1 MPRTCDR
8 CILRSFPFYSV
19 SKTLQEIRGRM
30 RCIFATRGSRN
41 WKGILAAVI
50 YRTRVA
56 VKVPLSLNRTQLP
69 RGWRPVLALDALM
82 SPSHKLAIEKLTG
95 SNEQPAG
102 HRDDNVQSVS
112 VSENTNSMA
121 TCDLNPGDTPST
133 GSKPILYKP
142 SSNQLSRLSVLT
154 FLHCQSVGY
163 T

>member
-19 SKTLQEIRGRM
+19 SKTLQEVRGRM

-102 HRDDNVQSVS
+102 HRDDNVHETLRVFSHGVS
-112 VSENTNSMA
+112 PCQKTVTAWPPVTWIPATSPPQGPNQYYINLPKINSR
-121 TCDLNPGDTPST
+121 
-133 GSKPILYKP
+133 GSL
-142 SSNQLSRLSVLT
+142 
-154 FLHCQSVGY
+154 F
-163 T
+163 